1 MITQPAVTQ
10 LLQKAQTGDKASL
23 DELLPIVYGE
33 LRKLAAYQL
42 KRERPDHTLQLT
54 ALVHEA
60 YLRLVNQREV
70 DWRNRAQF
78 FGLAAQMMRRILVNH
93 AEEKKAQKRGGKEPH
108 ISLDEAISFTAERN
122 LDLVIL
128 DDTLNRLAELD
139 AQQARIVELRFFGG
153 LTVEEVAEVLSVSER
168 TVKRDWRTA
177 KVWLYQQMK

>member
-93 AEEKKAQKRGGKEPH
+93 AEEKKRRNVVAKNH
-108 ISLDEAISFTAERN
+108 IFRWMKP
-122 LDLVIL
+122 LVLPPSATWI
-128 DDTLNRLAELD
+128 
-139 AQQARIVELRFFGG
+139 
-153 LTVEEVAEVLSVSER
+153 
-168 TVKRDWRTA
+168 
-177 KVWLYQQMK
+177 

>member
-1 MITQPAVTQ
+1 MITQPAVTH

-23 DELLPIVYGE
+23 NELLPIVYGE

-93 AEEKKAQKRGGKEPH
+93 AEEKKRRNVVAKNH
-108 ISLDEAISFTAERN
+108 IFRWMKL
-122 LDLVIL
+122 LVLPPSATWI
-128 DDTLNRLAELD
+128 
-139 AQQARIVELRFFGG
+139 
-153 LTVEEVAEVLSVSER
+153 
-168 TVKRDWRTA
+168 
-177 KVWLYQQMK
+177 